1 MNATESQLAAL
12 KWLRNRNGDGC
23 FDKTRVL
30 VAAGERA
37 PVMRSTW
44 NKLRSLGLVEEYMG
58 RKRIRVTATGLSTDV
73 SKVKESHQSRFE
85 LDDA

>member
-1 MNATESQLAAL
+1 MSATESQLAAL

-44 NKLRSLGLVEEYMG
+44 NNLQTLGLVEKNMG
-58 RKRIRVTATGLSTDV
+58 RKRLRVTAAGLSADV
-73 SKVKESHQSRFE
+73 STVRESQSKYE
-85 LDDA
+85 LDEA